1 MIAII
6 VSSGMTAPAGVF
18 YAFYYNNLFPEQTF
32 FILRSIEIILGPIIG
47 GIGTLFGPVIA
58 AFLLTGI
65 SEVLQELLANFG
77 FDTPGAKRVFYG
89 VCLLLVVMILPN
101 GIWPPIARLLRLQRR
116 ETPEG

>member
-1 MIAII
+1 M
-6 VSSGMTAPAGVF
+6 SGEDVLTAPNV
-18 YAFYYNNLFPEQTF
+18 
-32 FILRSIEIILGPIIG
+32 IEYPFRR
-47 GIGTLFGPVIA
+47 TTGPVIG

-65 SEVLQELLANFG
+65 SEGLQELLSNFG

-89 VCLLLVVMILPN
+89 VCLLLVVMVLPN

>member
-1 MIAII
+1 M
-6 VSSGMTAPAGVF
+6 
-18 YAFYYNNLFPEQTF
+18 
-32 FILRSIEIILGPIIG
+32 
-47 GIGTLFGPVIA
+47 
-58 AFLLTGI
+58 
-65 SEVLQELLANFG
+65 NFG